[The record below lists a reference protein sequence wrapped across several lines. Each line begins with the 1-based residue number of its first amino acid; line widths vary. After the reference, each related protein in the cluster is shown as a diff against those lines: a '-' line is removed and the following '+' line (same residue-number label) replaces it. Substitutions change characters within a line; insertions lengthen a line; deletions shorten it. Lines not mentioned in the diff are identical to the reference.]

1 MIKFLNNEHK
11 ERFNK
16 CIEQDGTYEYDFERK
31 SLFYILTGN
40 DDLYRRIE
48 DIYDFYDKSINLDF
62 ILKKGHELSS
72 ACRKMLSLGLNLY
85 NNFKYIDFDL
95 SDYSTLEL
103 FSGLDKYN
111 FELCI
116 RALRI
121 RFDMSIEGVEN
132 WR

>member
-31 SLFYILTGN
+31 SLFYILSGN

-48 DIYDFYDKSINLDF
+48 DIYDFDDRSINLDV
-62 ILKKGHELSS
+62 ILNKSHELSS
-72 ACRKMLSLGLNLY
+72 AARKMLSLGLNLY
-85 NNFKYIDFDL
+85 NNFKYKDFNS

-103 FSGLDKYN
+103 FAGLDEFN

-121 RFDMSIEGVEN
+121 RFDMSGKGVED
-132 WR
+132 

>member
-1 MIKFLNNEHK
+1 
-11 ERFNK
+11 
-16 CIEQDGTYEYDFERK
+16 
-31 SLFYILTGN
+31 
-40 DDLYRRIE
+40 
-48 DIYDFYDKSINLDF
+48 
-62 ILKKGHELSS
+62 
-72 ACRKMLSLGLNLY
+72 MLSLGLNLY
-85 NNFKYIDFDL
+85 NNFKYRDFDL

-132 WR
+132 

>member
-1 MIKFLNNEHK
+1 MIKFINNEHK

-132 WR
+132 

>member
-1 MIKFLNNEHK
+1 MIKFINDEHK

-40 DDLYRRIE
+40 DDLYIRIE
-48 DIYDFYDKSINLDF
+48 NIYNFNDRSINF
-62 ILKKGHELSS
+62 EVILNKSHELSS
-72 ACRKMLSLGLNLY
+72 AARKMLSLGLNLY
-85 NNFKYIDFDL
+85 NNFKYRDFDL

-103 FSGLDKYN
+103 FSGLDKDN

-132 WR
+132 

>member
-132 WR
+132 

>member
-16 CIEQDGTYEYDFERK
+16 CIEQDRTYEYDFERK

-48 DIYDFYDKSINLDF
+48 DIYDFDDRSINLDV
-62 ILKKGHELSS
+62 ILNKSHELSS
-72 ACRKMLSLGLNLY
+72 AARKMLSLGLNLY

-121 RFDMSIEGVEN
+121 RFDMNDSKGVED
-132 WR
+132 

>member
-48 DIYDFYDKSINLDF
+48 DIYDFDDKSINLDF

-111 FELCI
+111 FKLCI

-132 WR
+132 

>member
-1 MIKFLNNEHK
+1 MIKFINDEHK

-16 CIEQDGTYEYDFERK
+16 CIEHDRTYEYDFERK
-31 SLFYILTGN
+31 SLFYILSGN
-40 DDLYRRIE
+40 DDLYIRIE
-48 DIYDFYDKSINLDF
+48 DIYDFEDRNINLDF
-62 ILKKGHELSS
+62 ILNKSHELSS
-72 ACRKMLSLGLNLY
+72 AARKMLSLGLNLY
-85 NNFKYIDFDL
+85 NNFKYRDFDL

-132 WR
+132 